1 LALLEVR
8 NLRKEF
14 GGLVALKD
22 LSLAI
27 DEGEIVGLIGANGA
41 GKSTMFHIVTGI
53 LKPTSGSVSFE
64 GKEITGLKPHD
75 IVRLGVSWTFQ
86 SVRPFLTYTVEENV
100 RVGAVFGRTGSADAE
115 GKVEEVLHMTGL
127 DSKKGS
133 IVDSLPI
140 EQRKLVEV
148 ARALASSPR
157 LLMLDEPM
165 AGLNAVETENFIGLI
180 RRVNASGV
188 TVLVVE
194 HVMKAIMSLSRRI
207 VVLHAGQMLAEGTPE
222 EVLANEEVIGVYLG
236 ASYVKS

>member
-1 LALLEVR
+1 MALLEVR

-53 LKPTSGSVSFE
+53 LKPTSGSVAFA
-64 GKEITGLKPHD
+64 GREITGLKPHE
-75 IVRLGVSWTFQ
+75 IVRLGISWTFQ

-100 RVGAVFGRTGSADAE
+100 RVGAVFGRTGRADVE
-115 GKVEEVLHMTGL
+115 GKVEEVLRVTGL
-127 DSKKGS
+127 YSKKGS
-133 IVDSLPI
+133 IVGSLPI

-157 LLMLDEPM
+157 LMMLDEPM

-180 RRVNASGV
+180 RRMNLGGV

-194 HVMKAIMSLSRRI
+194 HVMKAIVSLSRRI

-222 EVLANEEVIGVYLG
+222 EVLANDEVIEVYLG

>member
-1 LALLEVR
+1 MALLEVR

-53 LKPTSGSVSFE
+53 LKPTSGSVAFA

-75 IVRLGVSWTFQ
+75 IVRLGISWTFQ

-100 RVGAVFGRTGSADAE
+100 RVGAVFGRTGSSDAE
-115 GKVEEVLHMTGL
+115 GKVEEVLRMTGL

-133 IVDSLPI
+133 IVGSLPI

-222 EVLANEEVIGVYLG
+222 EVLANGEVIGVYLG

>member
-1 LALLEVR
+1 MALLVVR

-53 LKPTSGSVSFE
+53 LKPTSGTVAFA
-64 GKEITGLKPHD
+64 GKEITRLKPHE
-75 IVRLGVSWTFQ
+75 IVRLGISWTFQ

-100 RVGAVFGRTGSADAE
+100 RV
-115 GKVEEVLHMTGL
+115 
-127 DSKKGS
+127 SKKGS
-133 IVDSLPI
+133 IVGSLPI
-140 EQRKLVEV
+140 EQRKLAEV

-157 LLMLDEPM
+157 MLMLDEPM

-207 VVLHAGQMLAEGTPE
+207 VVLHAGQMLAEGTPD